1 MKKIFSNICIIILT
15 IILIF
20 SLYKIIIWI
29 RENNK
34 NNKIINEVSKAIS
47 IVQENNTTDNNTVN
61 YDVNFEKLK
70 LINPD
75 CIAWL
80 KVEGTSI
87 EYPIVKGSDN
97 SFYLKH
103 SLDMSYNSA
112 GWPFIDYRNS
122 NELNDK
128 NIIIYGHNRKDG
140 SMFSTLNNIL
150 DEKWYEEDMD
160 IVLVTENDTYK
171 YQTFSVYQI
180 PSEDYYLQTT
190 FADNNEFQ
198 EFIFTLK
205 ERSIYE
211 FNVDITENDSILT
224 LSTCGINNK
233 YRTVL
238 HAKKIN

>member
-1 MKKIFSNICIIILT
+1 MKKIFSSTFVIILT
-15 IILIF
+15 IILSF

-29 RENNK
+29 RENKQND
-34 NNKIINEVSKAIS
+34 KIINEVSESIS
-47 IVQENNTTDNNTVN
+47 TVQDNNKIDNTIN
-61 YDVNFEKLK
+61 YNVNFDKLK

-87 EYPIVKGSDN
+87 KYPIVKGSDN

-103 SLDMSYNSA
+103 SLDKAYNSA

-122 NELNDK
+122 NYLNDK
-128 NIIIYGHNRKDG
+128 NRIIYGHNRKDG

-150 DEKWYEEDMD
+150 DENWYKEYRD
-160 IVLVTENDTYK
+160 IIFITENATYK

-180 PSEDYYLQTT
+180 PSEEYYLQTT
-190 FADNNEFQ
+190 FADDNEFQ
-198 EFIFTLK
+198 EFISTL
-205 ERSIYE
+205 EGRSIHK
-211 FNVDITENDSILT
+211 FNVDVTENDSILT

-238 HAKKIN
+238 HAIRSE